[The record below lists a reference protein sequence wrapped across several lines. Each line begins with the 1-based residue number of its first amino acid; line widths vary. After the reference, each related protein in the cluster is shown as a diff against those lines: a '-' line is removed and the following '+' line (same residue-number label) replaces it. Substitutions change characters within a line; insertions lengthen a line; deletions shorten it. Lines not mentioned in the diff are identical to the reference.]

1 MRGKKP
7 RQPTYARPDL
17 YPKQE
22 QAIFTPARYA
32 IIEATPQSGKEVCP
46 WEARNR
52 VN

>member
-1 MRGKKP
+1 MGGKKP
-7 RQPTYARPDL
+7 RQLTYVRPVL

-32 IIEATPQSGKEVCP
+32 IIEATPKSGKEVCP